1 MWSSF
6 VKKPEQIW
14 MLWLKAKEL
23 KQRPSELLNIRLSN
37 YVAYCLDEAVVFFGL
52 QLEGMLDEA
61 GQKPDKESARIERER
76 KRVLD
81 KIFGDGDDTKH
92 FADPAVMFGN

>member
-1 MWSSF
+1 
-6 VKKPEQIW
+6 

-23 KQRPSELLNIRLSN
+23 KQRPSDLLDIQLSN
-37 YVAYCLDEAVVFFGL
+37 YVAYCLDEAVVFFGM
-52 QLEGMLDEA
+52 QLEAMLDEA

-81 KIFGDGDDTKH
+81 KVFSDESTESQH
-92 FADPAVMFGN
+92 FSDPAVMFGN